1 MATKPADLAPEA
13 RAGFEGNPNPH
24 LWSSA
29 CWYAHALGAYLH
41 AAGRPA
47 PTDVR
52 MGRGDS
58 IRCRDMRFSFK
69 HFGAGRI
76 EFTRVE

>member
-1 MATKPADLAPEA
+1 MATDLTTEA
-13 RAGFEGNPNPH
+13 RAGFDGNPNPH

-29 CWYAHALGAYLH
+29 AWYAHALGAYLH
-41 AAGRPA
+41 GSGRTA

-58 IRCRDMRFSFK
+58 IRCRGMRFSFT
-69 HFGAGRI
+69 HIGNGRI
-76 EFTRVE
+76 TFDRLE